1 MINDAEKEGLI
12 NSDTTIIEPTSGN
25 TGISLAFICAS
36 KGYKLILTM
45 PDTMSVERKK
55 MLSFLG
61 AEIIMTPGKEGMK
74 GAINKAREIK
84 KKKKN
89 SLILEQ
95 FNNRSNPNIHFE
107 TTANELWEDTNGEI
121 DALVCGVGTG
131 GTLTGIAKFLKE
143 KKKIKIFAVEPEDS
157 PVLSGGKVGPHLIQG
172 IGAGF
177 IPKNL
182 DLKLID
188 AILSI
193 NSNTAFEFS
202 RLLAKLEGIPSGI
215 SSGAALAAAVEI
227 NENKNMTNKNTVVI
241 IPSFAER
248 YLSTDLFS
256 EV

>member
-1 MINDAEKEGLI
+1 M
-12 NSDTTIIEPTSGN
+12 
-25 TGISLAFICAS
+25 
-36 KGYKLILTM
+36 
-45 PDTMSVERKK
+45 
-55 MLSFLG
+55 
-61 AEIIMTPGKEGMK
+61 
-74 GAINKAREIK
+74 
-84 KKKKN
+84 
-89 SLILEQ
+89 EQ